1 MNPWVVHI
9 RNFASRNKLS
19 YGCAMT
25 DPRCKKE
32 YQDTKKNA
40 SRNPVKFV
48 PTTKKQNPIKTIT
61 KTETFKKNLNLE
73 SIWEY
78 KFGNKKQDIKFRRQF
93 KNKPTTYKKL
103 KKKRKYVR
111 GYVYRDE
118 KDKPFYT
125 IELDN
130 YLYDDIEDID
140 IVFDEGYTVVNGFKM
155 ITFDKDPEV
164 GSGFDSDEEVSGSKF
179 DWFE

>member
-1 MNPWVVHI
+1 M
-9 RNFASRNKLS
+9 
-19 YGCAMT
+19 
-25 DPRCKKE
+25 
-32 YQDTKKNA
+32 
-40 SRNPVKFV
+40 
-48 PTTKKQNPIKTIT
+48 
-61 KTETFKKNLNLE
+61 
-73 SIWEY
+73 
-78 KFGNKKQDIKFRRQF
+78 
-93 KNKPTTYKKL
+93 
-103 KKKRKYVR
+103 
-111 GYVYRDE
+111 YRDE